1 MRLPNWHVGE
11 PVLIAA
17 GMHSPVGAGLTP
29 QADKKLLLGMSAAFL
44 VFVGFMML
52 FFQARKRDKEYGRA
66 VEASAG
72 AGVGSVA
79 GFLGGLLGV
88 GGGNF
93 VLPVLN

>member
-1 MRLPNWHVGE
+1 MRLPNWRVGV
-11 PVLIAA
+11 PVLIVA

-29 QADKKLLLGMSAAFL
+29 QVDKKLLLGMSAAFL

-52 FFQARKRDKEYGRA
+52 FFLACKRDKELGR
-66 VEASAG
+66 
-72 AGVGSVA
+72 AGVGSMA

-88 GGGNF
+88 GGGDF